1 MEYEQEKGFE
11 TKFNCQIRF
20 TNITS
25 NITANKREHKNI
37 ITYNI
42 AFNIT
47 RLNQPYC
54 EQYLLDVYV
63 TYSWDK
69 SLRIETTYI

>member
-25 NITANKREHKNI
+25 NITANTKRTQK
-37 ITYNI
+37 YN
-42 AFNIT
+42 
-47 RLNQPYC
+47 YV
-54 EQYLLDVYV
+54 QYIL
-63 TYSWDK
+63 
-69 SLRIETTYI
+69 